1 MGAHPFKEGVKYDFK
16 LYPKY
21 WQNLYFLSWKLL
33 IWILDVIKCC
43 SLFCLVSIFQVSE
56 KSLLCHILKAVY
68 KGMLSYYHNGDFLGD
83 LGPPFLYFRLLEV
96 FAQNWVPFWSPFLEF
111 SGPLDILE
119 QCNGR
124 DFNNEC
130 FQSIVIVKNGRGEFC
145 PALRVWWYY
154 CIDFKIV
161 AQLKFT
167 FLVLAHLGYP
177 IFNRE
182 ALMSKKL
189 NKSGSLLL
197 LLADNVNYRV

>member
-1 MGAHPFKEGVKYDFK
+1 MLQSILPCFNFSSVRKVLIMPYLEGCV
-16 LYPKY
+16 
-21 WQNLYFLSWKLL
+21 QRHAIILSQWG
-33 IWILDVIKCC
+33 
-43 SLFCLVSIFQVSE
+43 LFGGF
-56 KSLLCHILKAVY
+56 
-68 KGMLSYYHNGDFLGD
+68 
-83 LGPPFLYFRLLEV
+83 GPPFLYFRLLEV

-182 ALMSKKL
+182 ALM
-189 NKSGSLLL
+189 
-197 LLADNVNYRV
+197 